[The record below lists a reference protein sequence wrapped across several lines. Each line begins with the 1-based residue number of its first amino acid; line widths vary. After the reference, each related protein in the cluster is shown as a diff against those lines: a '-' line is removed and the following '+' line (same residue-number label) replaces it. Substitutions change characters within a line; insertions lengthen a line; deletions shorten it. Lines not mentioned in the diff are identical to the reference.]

1 MIMNNRKQT
10 FFIVVLLCSLA
21 FNIFLGGF
29 MVGNYLGQGRLMPPN
44 PPPDRGAMKLGL
56 KQMLRG
62 LSEDS
67 QAKIAPLMQKHKAA
81 MRSQHQQMQ
90 QAQQTVFDTLTVKEF
105 NSSAFSNALNKLQQ
119 QQDEIQKLMG
129 QFLAAVADQLNQQ
142 DRQRLAEDMR
152 RHRPPPPPPPH
163 FGGPPPPPFAE
174 GEGMPPPPPPE
185 EME

>member
-1 MIMNNRKQT
+1 MNNRKQT

-29 MVGNYLGQGRLMPPN
+29 MVGNYLGQGRFIH

-56 KQMLRG
+56 KQILRT
-62 LSEDS
+62 LSADS
-67 QAKIAPLMQKHKAA
+67 RAKITPLMQKHKAV

-90 QAQQTVFDTLTVKEF
+90 QVQQAVFDTLTVKEF
-105 NSSAFSNALNKLQQ
+105 NSSAFSNALNQLQQ

-129 QFLAAVADQLNQQ
+129 QFLAEVVSQLNQEE
-142 DRQRLAEDMR
+142 RQRLAEDMR
-152 RHRPPPPPPPH
+152 HRPPPPPP
-163 FGGPPPPPFAE
+163 FGGPPPPPFEE
-174 GEGMPPPPPPE
+174 GLPPPPPGPE